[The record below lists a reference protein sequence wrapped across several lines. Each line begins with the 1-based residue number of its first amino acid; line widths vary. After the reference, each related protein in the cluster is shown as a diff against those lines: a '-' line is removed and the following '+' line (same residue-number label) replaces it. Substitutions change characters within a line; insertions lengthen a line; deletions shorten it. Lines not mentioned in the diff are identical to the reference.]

1 MHSYHEVVSIIRS
14 TRGLSAIVLFGLVVC
29 TLASDAF
36 AGGGPENLILVVNV
50 DSASSKLLAN
60 HYIHGRGIPRSNV
73 IYLEG
78 SCPRDNPVAAVQGTD
93 FGAIVK

>member
-1 MHSYHEVVSIIRS
+1 MHSYHVVVSMMRS
-14 TRGLSAIVLFGLVVC
+14 TRRLSAIILFGLAVC
-29 TLASDAF
+29 AQPCAAI
-36 AGGGPENLILVVNV
+36 AGGGPENLILIVNA

-78 SCPRDNPVAAVQGTD
+78 VPDRE
-93 FGAIVK
+93 I